1 MRQLLFSLIIIKLS
15 EEVISK
21 QYTTHTI
28 RCKGPSVVGKS
39 ATSALISMKAAYSEV
54 AETDLV
60 DKVNQVGEMI
70 MPKHMVTC
78 GEFLYSL

>member
-1 MRQLLFSLIIIKLS
+1 MYFIDD
-15 EEVISK
+15 
-21 QYTTHTI
+21 
-28 RCKGPSVVGKS
+28 